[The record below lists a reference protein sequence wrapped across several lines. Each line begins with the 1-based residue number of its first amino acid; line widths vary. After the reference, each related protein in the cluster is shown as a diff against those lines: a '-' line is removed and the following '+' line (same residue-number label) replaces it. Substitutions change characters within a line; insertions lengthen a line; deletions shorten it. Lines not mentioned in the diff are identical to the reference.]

1 MRSKKSFCA
10 CSDREQS
17 KERWRRSAKNHGAA
31 TMSSRRSSATLRLP
45 AMLRTR
51 RFGNTTPPTQP
62 IVWLRQNWSS
72 VGTALS
78 SVSRSWKAESR
89 NTSARP
95 PTTAPT
101 SPEQFAT
108 LAVDLKA
115 VWRDPTADV
124 RLKKRIVRELIRE
137 VIADLDE
144 QGGEIILVVHWMGG
158 VHTELRL
165 PRRRRGSATVRRR
178 KS

>member
-1 MRSKKSFCA
+1 
-10 CSDREQS
+10 
-17 KERWRRSAKNHGAA
+17 
-31 TMSSRRSSATLRLP
+31 
-45 AMLRTR
+45 
-51 RFGNTTPPTQP
+51 
-62 IVWLRQNWSS
+62 
-72 VGTALS
+72 
-78 SVSRSWKAESR
+78 
-89 NTSARP
+89 
-95 PTTAPT
+95 
-101 SPEQFAT
+101 